1 MIECFDFNTSGN
13 HQLIGY
19 VLDILYELRVV
30 LKSLAYKKSTLLRI
44 LCLFCIIFFLA
55 LNFAYAFLLFFL
67 I

>member
-44 LCLFCIIFFLA
+44 K
-55 LNFAYAFLLFFL
+55 NFASSFSWR
-67 I
+67 